1 MSPRPVGGYHDEQYV
16 LRNKLGATTREE
28 LAALEVPEVQD
39 RELDLLLGEVDGLS
53 GLRPSLRVRCIHAFL
68 FQDVYE
74 WAGEYRLDGIAKHPD
89 EPFLPPELIPS
100 RMEQFDDVLGDA
112 HGMRADPREF
122 LTQQFAVLN
131 AIHPFMEGN
140 GRTQR
145 EFWRQFAE
153 EYGIVLDWRNA
164 TTAENHH
171 AARRSML
178 GDLGPLRT
186 LIAKVIV
193 SDDSSATD

>member
-1 MSPRPVGGYHDEQYV
+1 VSPRPVGGYHDEQYV
-16 LRNKLGATTREE
+16 LRNKLGATTRDE

-53 GLRPSLRVRCIHAFL
+53 DFRPSERVRRIHWYL

-100 RMEQFDDVLGDA
+100 RMEQFDGQLSDA
-112 HGMRADPREF
+112 ASMRTDPREF

-145 EFWRQFAE
+145 EFWRQFAGE
-153 EYGIVLDWRNA
+153 HGVELDWRNA
-164 TTAENHH
+164 TTVENHH

-178 GDLGPLRT
+178 GDLRPLRA
-186 LIAKVIV
+186 LIEKVMV
-193 SDDSSATD
+193 AEASATV